1 MAVHTYTHVSVVQGA
16 IHFFFG
22 GGATFLPPLILS
34 LSSAIPVVSLHL
46 NPLQEIIHL
55 STPAGG
61 AVSADD
67 FLPCL
72 IYVVLKAN
80 PTMLHSNV
88 Q

>member
-1 MAVHTYTHVSVVQGA
+1 MIITAFIALLLVQN
-16 IHFFFG
+16 
-22 GGATFLPPLILS
+22 ILFY
-34 LSSAIPVVSLHL
+34 L
-46 NPLQEIIHL
+46 NVLLEIIHL